1 MAVNPSTKAAQT
13 TGMSSTPTATRLLVA
28 AMIGIVGAGMIAATA
43 PWQVVP
49 LLGWTVGASTWALW
63 TWMSILRL
71 DGGGT
76 SALATRQEPHRA
88 TADVLLIGAAVASLI
103 AVILGVL
110 KAGNVSGGEKLLL
123 LFSGVF
129 SIIASWGVVHTVFTL
144 RYAALYYAGPD
155 GGVDFNE
162 KDQPTYADFA
172 YLAFTIGM
180 TYQVSDTDLT
190 TKAMRHNALRHA
202 LLSYLFGTVIVATT
216 INLAAGLIK

>member
-1 MAVNPSTKAAQT
+1 MAVYPSTKAAQT
-13 TGMSSTPTATRLLVA
+13 TGMGSAPTTTRLLVA
-28 AMIGIVGAGMIAATA
+28 TITGTVVAGVAAATA
-43 PWQVVP
+43 AWQVVP
-49 LLGWTVGASTWALW
+49 LLSWAVGASTWALW

-71 DGGGT
+71 DAAGT
-76 SALATRQEPHRA
+76 SALATREEPRRA
-88 TADVLLIGAAVASLI
+88 TADVLLLGAAVASLI

-110 KAGNVSGGEKLLL
+110 KAGNVGGGEKLFL

-129 SIIASWGVVHTVFTL
+129 SIIASWGVVHTVYTL
-144 RYAALYYAGPD
+144 RYAALYYTGSD

-190 TKAMRHNALRHA
+190 TKTMRHNALRHA